1 MHDTGP
7 PTGEDLDLKG
17 HEKGETE
24 PKKPEDDIECIDT
37 RDISEN
43 VSGGGGGGLKKSA
56 SRAAVDSVSTD
67 KVSAE
72 SSLMPPLEGEFDSDD
87 EDLEDIGG
95 ADAEVMGMMED
106 EDLMED
112 GELETLEE
120 EEEIPYRGKI
130 PNHPVTLII

>member
-17 HEKGETE
+17 HEKSETE

-43 VSGGGGGGLKKSA
+43 VSGGGGGLKRSA

-67 KVSAE
+67 KVSE
-72 SSLMPPLEGEFDSDD
+72 GGSLMPPLEGEFDSDA
-87 EDLEDIGG
+87 EDLEEIGG

-130 PNHPVTLII
+130 PNHPVTLI